1 VARVRVSVDVDT
13 AAVERMVDEAS
24 RGLSP
29 PGVTDAV
36 VAAAEVFRDGARRRA
51 PHRSGRLAGS
61 ISTRPVGGFSAVTS
75 TDLIYAQITEFGG
88 TIRPVHAKVLAFNPG
103 GGVVFARRTRV
114 PSQPYWLPTFDQDTE
129 LAVDAFADSALGS

>member
-1 VARVRVSVDVDT
+1 MHRAIRT
-13 AAVERMVDEAS
+13 
-24 RGLSP
+24 
-29 PGVTDAV
+29 
-36 VAAAEVFRDGARRRA
+36 A